1 MTGTL
6 VIVNG
11 PSGSGKGSLVSY
23 LRSVYPQIGFSI
35 SCTTRSPRP
44 NEKDG
49 VNYHF
54 LSEAEFTRRI
64 EAGDFLEW
72 AKFGKNYYGTLKSEV
87 LHRLERG
94 EVIVLE
100 IEIQGARQIVRGT
113 PKDEL
118 LSIYIDAGSWEALEK
133 RIVARAPISHDE
145 LADRKKSY
153 ETEVEFKDEADVV
166 IPNPDGGLEAAK
178 KKIIEVVAP
187 LFQN

>member
-11 PSGSGKGSLVSY
+11 PTGSGKGSLVSH
-23 LRSVYPQIGFSI
+23 LRSVYPQIGVSV

-44 NEKDG
+44 GEKDG

-54 LSEAEFTRRI
+54 ISEEEFVRRVD
-64 EAGDFLEW
+64 AGEFLEW

-87 LHRLERG
+87 LPRLENG

-100 IEIQGARQIVRGT
+100 IEIQGARQVVQAT
-113 PKDEL
+113 PKDKL
-118 LSIYIDAGSWEALEK
+118 LSIYIDAGSWEELEK
-133 RIVARAPISHDE
+133 RIVARAPISAEE

-153 ETEVEFKDEADVV
+153 ETAIEFKDEANV
-166 IPNPDGGLEAAK
+166 IIENPDGGLDDAK
-178 KKIIEVVAP
+178 KKVAEVVAS
-187 LFQN
+187 LL